1 MSDLISYL
9 ATRLGLHPED
19 FSAGGFLAECCA
31 GKEPH
36 HNCVYEGIKLVL
48 GERSKKDLYWLFYS
62 LSLKSFCSGERQSLP
77 LLSML
82 KKASPEAHQ
91 SAKSLSANL
100 KNIESK
106 LEDEGLNL
114 IDLICPKRVEID
126 NYCSYKNITEP
137 FISLFIRRNLVDHV
151 KEIGGSEGLEDGKPF
166 ISHKW
171 SDVKTSKA
179 ITNDL
184 VHMPLDERFR
194 KMRLL
199 LTGIE
204 KPGKAE
210 TLIRSTIFLDVY
222 RYQKPQDLPEVPVL
236 DNGLLKVFEGPLL
249 KDVIEKILR
258 INDFTPTK
266 KEELL
271 LAEGLKRL
279 HDAGVRTY
287 LGIYNHQEY
296 GFGLGYLEDQ
306 AAIPSQTESVRLS
319 LKLMEYGRRSS
330 KSSTSSETDTYTMA
344 DVFCN
349 HLLDTMPEA
358 EAFKLLECDAHRL
371 ARMRHTGDKT
381 LLGRLENRALVDKQL
396 STDLGL

>member
-1 MSDLISYL
+1 
-9 ATRLGLHPED
+9 
-19 FSAGGFLAECCA
+19 
-31 GKEPH
+31 
-36 HNCVYEGIKLVL
+36 
-48 GERSKKDLYWLFYS
+48 
-62 LSLKSFCSGERQSLP
+62 
-77 LLSML
+77 
-82 KKASPEAHQ
+82 
-91 SAKSLSANL
+91 
-100 KNIESK
+100 
-106 LEDEGLNL
+106 
-114 IDLICPKRVEID
+114 
-126 NYCSYKNITEP
+126 
-137 FISLFIRRNLVDHV
+137 
-151 KEIGGSEGLEDGKPF
+151 
-166 ISHKW
+166 
-171 SDVKTSKA
+171 
-179 ITNDL
+179 
-184 VHMPLDERFR
+184 
-194 KMRLL
+194 MRLL

-222 RYQKPQDLPEVPVL
+222 RYQKPQDLPEVPEL

-266 KEELL
+266 KDELL

-381 LLGRLENRALVDKQL
+381 LLGRIENRALVDKQL
-396 STDLGL
+396 SADLGL